1 MASPLSTVA
10 AVAVVAQ
17 RVASDWLCFV
27 ADTVLS
33 FDTSNLSS

>member
-33 FDTSNLSS
+33 CAPSDLSR